1 MYAKTLHDDRQHSK
15 ALKGQLSSLS
25 SVADV
30 ASKMWLAT
38 SGTGESASDSF
49 VAAVDELGIQWYN
62 AELEAARRYNKHWVV
77 GAWLELHEY
86 MESAVLVISVGA
98 QGIWQG
104 ITQHAAGCRGLCS
117 RVADC
122 THRGARPSLHLCCPR
137 ATAGA

>member
-86 MESAVLVISVGA
+86 MGISCACDQRGC
-98 QGIWQG
+98 
-104 ITQHAAGCRGLCS
+104 AGNLARHHTACCRM
-117 RVADC
+117 
-122 THRGARPSLHLCCPR
+122 
-137 ATAGA
+137 